1 MSVLQRTA
9 TSIANFPR
17 TLWVG
22 VSTAFIEMGKH
33 KLRSFLS
40 ILGVMLGVA
49 ALVAMLSLIGGIEE
63 FLEEKMGRW
72 TGAMFIHRERDM
84 PEKDFIAWSRSPGL
98 RLSDGIHLDNESED
112 VDEVYHRIDRR
123 ETVTISGE
131 RVWRVRTR
139 GLSFES
145 FAADSNIVTVGKGR
159 MFTDRE
165 FAAGE
170 KVCLVSWGVAEH
182 LGRQW
187 MTSDLDTADLVG

>member
-1 MSVLQRTA
+1 MTLLTRTVVN
-9 TSIANFPR
+9 TGNLLR
-17 TLWVG
+17 TFWVG
-22 VSTAFIEMGKH
+22 ISTAFIEMGKH

-72 TGAMFIHRERDM
+72 TGAMFIHREHDI

-98 RLSDGIHLDNESED
+98 RLSDGVHLDNESEH

-123 ETVTISGE
+123 GTVTIGGE

-139 GLSFES
+139 GLSVEA
-145 FAADSNIVTVGKGR
+145 FAVDSNIVAVGRGR

-165 FAAGE
+165 LVAGE
-170 KVCLVSWGVAEH
+170 KVCLVS
-182 LGRQW
+182 
-187 MTSDLDTADLVG
+187 